1 MKTIYILLTRSTT
14 ILSRLVHFVT
24 EDTYTHAALAFDE
37 ELRTLYSSSRKNGK
51 TLFPAGPCVED
62 LKHGYYSMHD
72 RIPCAVY
79 ELKVSDEVYED
90 AKWEVQKIMEKADQ
104 YHFNILGLFLCQMN
118 IPYHR
123 RNYFFCSQFVSEVL
137 HRSRALNLPKDTSLM
152 KPSDYMKIP
161 ELFCLFQGYISEL
174 ISGKGLVTA

>member
-62 LKHGYYSMHD
+62 LKQS
-72 RIPCAVY
+72 
-79 ELKVSDEVYED
+79 
-90 AKWEVQKIMEKADQ
+90 Q
-104 YHFNILGLFLCQMN
+104 NLG
-118 IPYHR
+118 
-123 RNYFFCSQFVSEVL
+123 
-137 HRSRALNLPKDTSLM
+137 
-152 KPSDYMKIP
+152 
-161 ELFCLFQGYISEL
+161 
-174 ISGKGLVTA
+174 